1 LKSLFLCCKVL
12 NNVNIRLSFLAAL
25 TIVAG
30 AFHHKRGLTMNV
42 KSESVP
48 KGVKKQTGKSQ
59 QRNQMIILAIIG
71 AAVVVAL
78 IFILISLTGTTANL
92 DRFANIPETRMDD
105 GAFVLG
111 EADAPITIIE
121 FADFLCPACQDYK
134 REIDPFIDQYV
145 ATGQAK
151 FEYRALIT
159 AGGDRT
165 VNAYRLAVCGAE
177 QKPGTFFESVEVM
190 FEYGMSGRLDL
201 NVGRLYAERM
211 GLNLSELLRCT
222 ADTDQLSKDEL
233 LARQLG
239 ASSTPAVFV
248 RYGDG
253 PAQPLPGG
261 RSFTDLAQ
269 LVQAVNP

>member
-1 LKSLFLCCKVL
+1 
-12 NNVNIRLSFLAAL
+12 
-25 TIVAG
+25 
-30 AFHHKRGLTMNV
+30 MNV
-42 KSESVP
+42 KSDSVP
-48 KGVKKQTGKSQ
+48 KVVKKPGGKLQ
-59 QRNQMIILAIIG
+59 QRNQIIILAIIG

-78 IFILISLTGTTANL
+78 IFILISLTSTSANL
-92 DRFANIPETRMDD
+92 DLFANIPESRTDD

-121 FADFLCPACQDYK
+121 FADFLCPHCQDYK
-134 REIDPFIDQYV
+134 REIDPFIEQYV

-151 FEYRALIT
+151 FEYRTLIT

-165 VNAYRLAVCGAE
+165 VNAYRLAACGAE

-190 FEYGMSGRLDL
+190 FEYAMSGRLDL

-211 GLNLSELLRCT
+211 GLNLSELLRCS
-222 ADTDQLSKDEL
+222 AESDQLNADEL

-239 ASSTPAVFV
+239 ASSTPSVYV

-253 PAQPLPGG
+253 PPQPLPGG
-261 RSFTDLAQ
+261 RNFTDLAQ
-269 LVQAVNP
+269 LVQSVNP